1 MSTLRPALPSGRRP
15 YLAVPYYDGRTR
27 DTVLDQYGVH
37 RGVHPTDSGM
47 AMSLMVRQGSIKS
60 DPSIG
65 SKLRDIS
72 DLGAPNLAEQ
82 IRVCVES
89 ALPLSRLVS
98 EGKARIERIDFK
110 VERSKLAV
118 WVYYTNLDTG
128 ERPPPV
134 GWYT

>member
-47 AMSLMVRQGSIKS
+47 AMSMMVRKGSVKS
-60 DPSIG
+60 DPTVG
-65 SKLRDIS
+65 NDLHKIS
-72 DLGAPNLAEQ
+72 DLGAPDLAEQ
-82 IRVCVES
+82 VRSCVEN
-89 ALPLSRLVS
+89 AFPLSRLVA
-98 EGKARIERIDFK
+98 EGKARIERI
-110 VERSKLAV
+110 EHQASRSKLIV
-118 WVYYTNLDTG
+118 IVHYTNLDTG

-134 GWYT
+134 SWYT